1 MSEKGKEVQEKLH
14 QLLENESFA
23 KLHPYL
29 EQLQQF
35 LRAQQYTPEMIESFV
50 EIFQSMNDDIQAGKT
65 VSDVLHIASLG
76 QYNQP
81 GWDVNTVN
89 QSNGS
94 IYQFV
99 FNSFRGEAETS
110 ASPSIEIPIIL
121 LAMDTTELQ
130 ELVSYEVFQGYR
142 PEIRKNFI
150 KFKKHIDKIMPRW
163 QDHYGDAPE
172 LWQPFSSSANT
183 TNIKSLVIKALKD
196 SQVNQGIAAP
206 FNPSFKNIHTIDS
219 DRVLLKNLRRNG
231 CVIILDIISMTHPKI
246 LKAFHQ
252 SLLDAHPDN
261 YVLVFTPGDSITK
274 EVHKLTLALELCMSD
289 FEFVKMC
296 KDPNEEYYARCEEIS
311 QEWKFQ
317 RWLKCQLGEK
327 INQGTKD
334 AGILS
339 KINQFQ

>member
-1 MSEKGKEVQEKLH
+1 MSDKGQEVQEKLH
-14 QLLENESFA
+14 QLLEDESFA

-50 EIFQSMNDDIQAGKT
+50 EIFQMMNNDIQAGKT
-65 VSDVLHIASLG
+65 VSDVLLTASLG

-99 FNSFRGEAETS
+99 FNNFRGEADTS

-121 LAMDTTELQ
+121 LAMDTIELQ
-130 ELVSYEVFQGYR
+130 ELVSYEAFQGY
-142 PEIRKNFI
+142 PAKIRQNFI
-150 KFKKHIDKIMPRW
+150 KFKKHIDKVMPLW
-163 QDHYGDAPE
+163 QEHYSDTSE
-172 LWQPFSSSANT
+172 LWKPFSSSANT
-183 TNIKSLVIKALKD
+183 SNIKSLVMKALKD
-196 SQVNQGIAAP
+196 SQSNQGVSAS

-219 DRVLLKNLRRNG
+219 DRGFLKQLRRNG
-231 CVIILDIISMTHPKI
+231 CVIILDIISMTHPAI

-261 YVLVFTPGDSITK
+261 YVLVFTPGDLITK

-289 FEFVKMC
+289 FEFVKRY
-296 KDPNEEYYARCEEIS
+296 KDPNEEYYGRCDEIS
-311 QEWKFQ
+311 REVKFQ
-317 RWLKCQLGEK
+317 QWLRCHLGEK
-327 INQGTKD
+327 INQETKD

>member
-1 MSEKGKEVQEKLH
+1 MSEKRQEVQEKLH
-14 QLLENESFA
+14 QLLEDESFA

-35 LRAQQYTPEMIESFV
+35 LRAQQYTPEIIETFV
-50 EIFQSMNDDIQAGKT
+50 EIFQKMNSDIQAGQT
-65 VSDVLHIASLG
+65 VSDVLTTASLG

-99 FNSFRGEAETS
+99 FNNFRGEAE

-121 LAMDTTELQ
+121 LAMNTIELQ
-130 ELVSYEVFQGYR
+130 ELVSYAAFQGY
-142 PEIRKNFI
+142 PAKIRQNFV
-150 KFKKHIDKIMPRW
+150 KFKKHIDKVMPQW
-163 QDHYGDAPE
+163 QEQYSDTPE
-172 LWQPFSSSANT
+172 LWQPFSSSANKS
-183 TNIKSLVIKALKD
+183 NLKSLVMKALTD
-196 SQVNQGIAAP
+196 AQGSKGAIAS
-206 FNPSFKNIHTIDS
+206 FNLSFKNIHTIDS
-219 DRVLLKNLRRNG
+219 DRGFLKNLRRDG
-231 CVIILDIISMTHPKI
+231 CVIILDIISMTHTAI

-261 YVLVFTPGDSITK
+261 YVLVVTPEDSITK

-289 FEFVKMC
+289 FEFVKRN
-296 KDPNEEYYARCEEIS
+296 KDPNEEYYGRCDEIS
-311 QEWKFQ
+311 QEV
-317 RWLKCQLGEK
+317 KCQQWLRCHLGEK

>member
-14 QLLENESFA
+14 QLLEDESFA
-23 KLHPYL
+23 KLHPCL

-35 LRAQQYTPEMIESFV
+35 LRAQQYTPEIIETFV

-65 VSDVLHIASLG
+65 VPNVLLTASLG

-89 QSNGS
+89 QSSGS

-99 FNSFRGEAETS
+99 FNSFREEAETS

-130 ELVSYEVFQGYR
+130 ELVSYRVFDGY
-142 PEIRKNFI
+142 PPKIRDNFI
-150 KFKKHIDKIMPRW
+150 EFKKHIDNVLPHW
-163 QDHYGDAPE
+163 QDHYGSAPE

-183 TNIKSLVIKALKD
+183 TNINSLVIEALRD
-196 SQVNQGIAAP
+196 SHQGTAAP
-206 FNPSFKNIHTIDS
+206 PNPSFMNIHTIDS
-219 DRVLLKNLRRNG
+219 DRGFLKNLRRNG
-231 CVIILDIISMTHPKI
+231 CIIILDIISMTHPDI

-261 YVLVFTPGDSITK
+261 YVLVSTPGDLITK
-274 EVHKLTLALELCMSD
+274 EVHKLTLDLELCMSD
-289 FEFVKMC
+289 FEFVKRY
-296 KDPNEEYYARCEEIS
+296 KDSNEECQCNEIS
-311 QEWKFQ
+311 QERPFQ
-317 RWLKCQLGEK
+317 QWLRRNLGKK